1 MAEILSQSQID
12 ELLNS
17 MNSPADAAPKES
29 QVEVQKQEEQKWR
42 KYDFNSPKKFTKD
55 KLRLLSN
62 IYDNYARL
70 ISLRLNGVLRTVV
83 EVEITLVEEQRY
95 FEFNNMLDENDVIT
109 TVETKIA
116 GENKYTPVIYY
127 MNPGIMVNMIDR
139 MLGGGDEDFSTIDYS
154 YKYTEIELAIY
165 EKIMSNFVS
174 TTNTTWQNYVTLK
187 TGHEVV
193 EENPMMFQDI
203 SLDEAVIIIILSL
216 KMGEVTGNLTVCMPG
231 NIVASIFS
239 EMDSKKFNS
248 NLDEAEYLST
258 SEMIMKSLHKSTLE
272 VSAVLG
278 GTTLDLQ
285 EVYNLQ
291 VGDVIDL
298 AKPKDS
304 QVTLCVEGQ
313 PWFEGK
319 LGVYN
324 KNSAIQIEKKI
335 AEEVGT
341 E

>member
-12 ELLNS
+12 ALLNN
-17 MNSPADAAPKES
+17 MNDPTPKEES
-29 QVEVQKQEEQKWR
+29 KKEEVQEKNQNWR

-55 KLRLLSN
+55 RLRLLSN

-70 ISLRLNGVLRTVV
+70 LSLRLNGLLRTVV
-83 EVEITLVEEQRY
+83 EVEISLVEEQRY

-109 TVETKIA
+109 TVDTRIQ
-116 GENKYTPVIYY
+116 GENKYLPMIYHV
-127 MNPGIMVNMIDR
+127 NPGIMVNMVDR
-139 MLGGGDEDFSTIDYS
+139 MLGGSDEDFSSIDYS

-165 EKIMSNFVS
+165 EKIMANFIS
-174 TTNTTWQNYVTLK
+174 TTSSTWQNYITLE
-187 TGHEVV
+187 TDNITL

-216 KMGEVTGNLTVCMPG
+216 KMGDVNGSLTICIPG

-239 EMDSKKFNS
+239 DMDSKKFS
-248 NLDEAEYLST
+248 SGVDEEEYLST
-258 SEMIMKSLHKSTLE
+258 SERIMKTLHKSTLE

-278 GTTLDLQ
+278 GATLDLQ

-298 AKPKDS
+298 SKPKDS
-304 QVTLCVEGQ
+304 EVTLCVEGQ

-324 KNSAIQIEKKI
+324 KSSAIQIERKLSEE
-335 AEEVGT
+335 AEAE
-341 E
+341 

>member
-17 MNSPADAAPKES
+17 MNSPAETPKEKP
-29 QVEVQKQEEQKWR
+29 QEMVQQEEQKWR

-70 ISLRLNGVLRTVV
+70 MSLRLNGVLRTVV

-95 FEFNNMLDENDVIT
+95 FEFNNMLDESDVIT
-109 TVETKIA
+109 IVDTRIQ
-116 GENKYTPVIYY
+116 GENKYTPIIYY
-127 MNPGIMVNMIDR
+127 MNPSIMVNMIDR
-139 MLGGGDEDFSTIDYS
+139 MLGGGEEEIYQLGHS
-154 YKYTEIELAIY
+154 YKYTEIELAVY
-165 EKIMSNFVS
+165 EKIMSNFIS
-174 TTNTTWQNYVTLK
+174 TTVATWQNYVTLQHGK
-187 TGHEVV
+187 EEI

-203 SLDEAVIIIILSL
+203 SLDEPVIIIMLSL
-216 KMGEVTGNLTVCMPG
+216 KMGEVTGNLNICIPG
-231 NIVASIFS
+231 TILTNVFA
-239 EMDSKKFNS
+239 EMDSKKFIS
-248 NLDEAEYLST
+248 GVDDEEYLST
-258 SEMIMKSLHKSTLE
+258 SEMIMKSLHKSTLQI
-272 VSAVLG
+272 SAILG
-278 GTTLDLQ
+278 GATLDLQ
-285 EVYNLQ
+285 DVYNLQ

-304 QVTLCVEGQ
+304 QVTLCIEGQ

-324 KNSAIQIEKKI
+324 KNSAVQIETKL
-335 AEEVGT
+335 AEEI
-341 E
+341 EAE

>member
-17 MNSPADAAPKES
+17 MNAPADAPKDKAD
-29 QVEVQKQEEQKWR
+29 EVQPKQEETKWR

-83 EVEITLVEEQRY
+83 EVEISLVEEQRY

-109 TVETKIA
+109 TVDTRIQ
-116 GENKYTPVIYY
+116 GENKYLPVIYY
-127 MNPGIMVNMIDR
+127 MNSGIMVNMIDR
-139 MLGGGDEDFSTIDYS
+139 MLGGSDGDFQNIDYS

-174 TTNTTWQNYVTLK
+174 TTTATWQNYVTLQSQE
-187 TGHEVV
+187 EVV

-216 KMGEVTGNLTVCMPG
+216 KMGEVSGNLTICMPG
-231 NIVASIFS
+231 NLVASIFN
-239 EMDSKKFNS
+239 EMDSKKFIS
-248 NLDEAEYLST
+248 GVDEEEYLST

-272 VSAVLG
+272 VSAILG

-298 AKPKDS
+298 AKPKDA

-324 KNSAIQIEKKI
+324 KNSAVQIETKLT
-335 AEEVGT
+335 EEIGN

>member
-12 ELLNS
+12 ALLNS
-17 MNSPADAAPKES
+17 MNDPVEAPAAPTA
-29 QVEVQKQEEQKWR
+29 EVVLEDQKWR

-70 ISLRLNGVLRTVV
+70 LSLRLNGLLRTVD
-83 EVEITLVEEQRY
+83 EVEISLVEEQRY

-109 TVETKIA
+109 TIDTRVQ
-116 GENKYTPVIYY
+116 GENKFLPMIYHV
-127 MNPGIMVNMIDR
+127 NPGIMVNMIDR
-139 MLGGGDEDFSTIDYS
+139 MLGGSDEDFSSIDYS

-165 EKIMSNFVS
+165 EKIMSNFIS
-174 TTNTTWQNYVTLK
+174 TTSATWQNYVVLESGQTNL
-187 TGHEVV
+187 
-193 EENPMMFQDI
+193 EENPMMFQEI

-216 KMGEVTGNLTVCMPG
+216 KMGDVNGSLTICIPG

-248 NLDEAEYLST
+248 GVDEEEYLST
-258 SEMIMKSLHKSTLE
+258 SEMIMKTLHKSTLE
-272 VSAVLG
+272 VSAILG

-298 AKPKDS
+298 SKPKDS

-324 KNSAIQIEKKI
+324 KNSAIQIERKL
-335 AEEVGT
+335 AEEAEV